1 MGSLERDAWGGSGG
15 GLVKAKKEAVGR
27 AKGAE
32 EWYPAKRD
40 AWWHYGEVQ
49 SRIEVADGW
58 IGDDDLKLSVAK
70 QSDTTDLYQ
79 TTLPPLTC
87 RTKTQQRQSLGLL

>member
-1 MGSLERDAWGGSGG
+1 M
-15 GLVKAKKEAVGR
+15 KAKKEAVGR

-40 AWWHYGEVQ
+40 TWWHYGEVQ

-58 IGDDDLKLSVAK
+58 NW
-70 QSDTTDLYQ
+70 
-79 TTLPPLTC
+79 
-87 RTKTQQRQSLGLL
+87 R

>member
-1 MGSLERDAWGGSGG
+1 MERYSRR
-15 GLVKAKKEAVGR
+15 LRLQMVG
-27 AKGAE
+27 
-32 EWYPAKRD
+32 
-40 AWWHYGEVQ
+40 
-49 SRIEVADGW
+49 